1 MEHKRTISILVL
13 FIVVL
18 SLAATTAGIFSNQGP
33 GPFEHETV
41 RGRTVV
47 IYGKGIYRHMSMDV
61 APQGI
66 AQDVV
71 TLGIGIP
78 ILVISL
84 YLSGKGLFK
93 GRILLAG
100 TLGYFLVTYLFY
112 MIMGMYNEFF
122 LVYAALTSL
131 CFFAFLP
138 VVFSL
143 NINSVSSYFSDRL
156 PVRFLGGFLL
166 FNSLAIAALWLG
178 VVVPPL
184 LKGTI
189 PVEVEH
195 YTTLVVQGMD
205 LSILL
210 PAAFVSGVLLIK
222 RRPFGYMLAPVYMVF
237 LSILMTALVA
247 KMIGMSMVG
256 VNVGPPLVII
266 PIIALMSIFC
276 AGLILKNV
284 KEPGR

>member
-1 MEHKRTISILVL
+1 MKYKRTIGILVS
-13 FIVVL
+13 FIILL
-18 SLAATTAGIFSNQGP
+18 SLAAATTGIFSREGP

-41 RGRTVV
+41 RGRTVT
-47 IYGKGIYRHMSMDV
+47 IYGRGIYRHMSMEV

-71 TLGIGIP
+71 TLGLGIP
-78 ILVISL
+78 VLLISL
-84 YLSGKGLFK
+84 HLSGRGLFK

-122 LVYAALTSL
+122 LVYVTLTGLS
-131 CFFAFLP
+131 FFAFIL
-138 VVFSL
+138 VLLSLHRDNTAARFSEK
-143 NINSVSSYFSDRL
+143 L
-156 PVRFLGGFLL
+156 PVRFIGGFLI

-178 VVVPPL
+178 IVVPPL
-184 LKGTI
+184 VEGTI

-195 YTTLVVQGMD
+195 YTTLIVQGMD

-222 RRPFGYMLAPVYMVF
+222 RRPFGYLLVPVYMVF
-237 LSILMTALVA
+237 LSILMTALAA
-247 KMIGMSMVG
+247 KMVGMSMVG
-256 VNVGPPLVII
+256 ADVGPPLVII
-266 PIIALMSIFC
+266 PVITLTAMLCVWLIF
-276 AGLILKNV
+276 KNV
-284 KEPGR
+284 KE